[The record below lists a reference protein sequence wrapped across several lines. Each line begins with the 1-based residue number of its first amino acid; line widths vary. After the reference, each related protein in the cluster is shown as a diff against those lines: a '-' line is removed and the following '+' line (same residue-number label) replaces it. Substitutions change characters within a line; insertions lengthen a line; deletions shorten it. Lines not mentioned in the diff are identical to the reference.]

1 MHMHTA
7 RARERER
14 ENFNLHTHTHTQ
26 YKNVRIAHCAQKL
39 VLSQVEAFLIDEWL
53 CLSWVALETWSS
65 DWKSLSCGD
74 AEQNLSF
81 ESFSFERFSFDLD
94 AHAPLANI
102 GGGAISAP
110 TRAYMRPPL
119 KGPAY
124 MRSQGVSFGCR
135 EFSLGVQKGCRACA
149 YASACTHVLHTPIR
163 GNSLEGTLDSFLKK
177 REKKG

>member
-1 MHMHTA
+1 MHLYTDTPAYIHA
-7 RARERER
+7 HAYRESERKRES
-14 ENFNLHTHTHTQ
+14 EIWSSHTHTHTQ

-65 DWKSLSCGD
+65 DWKGLSCGD

-81 ESFSFERFSFDLD
+81 ASFSFESFSFDLD

-110 TRAYMRPPL
+110 TRAYMCPPL

-124 MRSQGVSFGCR
+124 MRSQGASLGCR

-149 YASACTHVLHTPIR
+149 HASVCTHVLNRCRIA
-163 GNSLEGTLDSFLKK
+163 GIL
-177 REKKG
+177 